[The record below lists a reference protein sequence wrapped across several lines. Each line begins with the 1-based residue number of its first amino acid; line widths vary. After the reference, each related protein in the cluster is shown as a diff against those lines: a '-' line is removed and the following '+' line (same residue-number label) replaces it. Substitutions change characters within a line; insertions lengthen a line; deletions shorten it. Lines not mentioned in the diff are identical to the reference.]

1 LNPKPTK
8 VRNHG
13 HIEPEGLYHENVRIL
28 DRFREQIWRENR
40 VEMRT
45 QTMAN
50 VIPIFIAHV
59 PSLLHQKHIG
69 VTYVGISTF
78 KMELVRYVPLFSMA
92 MP

>member
-1 LNPKPTK
+1 
-8 VRNHG
+8 
-13 HIEPEGLYHENVRIL
+13 
-28 DRFREQIWRENR
+28 
-40 VEMRT
+40 MRT